1 MTITRHS
8 EEAPMTLGQLAKPV
22 PDLSSAL
29 HVFVDSYLTFFHRV
43 GNIMEKPVA
52 VKIQFKRDGRLVFVI
67 LFLSYVPFYKL
78 SS

>member
-43 GNIMEKPVA
+43 GNIMDKPVE
-52 VKIQFKRDGRLVFVI
+52 VKI
-67 LFLSYVPFYKL
+67 PF
-78 SS
+78 